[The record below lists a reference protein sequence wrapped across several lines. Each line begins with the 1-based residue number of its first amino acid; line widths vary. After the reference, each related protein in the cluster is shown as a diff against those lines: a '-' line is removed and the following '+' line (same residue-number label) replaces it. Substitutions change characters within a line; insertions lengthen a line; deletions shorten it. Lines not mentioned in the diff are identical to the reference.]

1 MCVFTY
7 FSCDEYLFA
16 ERRRRER
23 EGEREKIVERGS
35 KHKDLVDE
43 KKKLVVVFDMWER
56 TEKHILDKLFTW

>member
-1 MCVFTY
+1 MNI
-7 FSCDEYLFA
+7 SLLNDDDE
-16 ERRRRER
+16 R
-23 EGEREKIVERGS
+23 EREKIVERGS